1 MENKK
6 KWAIGYAVFCIL
18 YFAVSVAM
26 PHDRL
31 ESRGLEGIGKP
42 SLKLKTEAITDDTEL
57 RFEYLPDAQAL
68 SQLSFY
74 FTADDEGVY
83 TDGRIDIGAY
93 DAQTRELLASASY
106 DLQDLGA
113 EGFWGVDFTQEP
125 VGQAVE
131 VVITGKGIKN
141 GPYIWL
147 NTETETAGTSYE
159 DGQILE
165 NNLIFNAVYRTQ
177 VHYVKKPL
185 ITTLMLTILGAMFFL
200 VSGKKQEKATKKR
213 DSGLGKKAAA
223 FGRKLKTFYE
233 KHKKLLGL
241 GLLLFITALMFL
253 YVYDVQIRKAM
264 NSTHREVVMKDN
276 QELLPVT
283 ADTQELIQYY
293 TTEEKQLV
301 GLGVRM
307 DLGENFAGGADSRRG
322 L

>member
-1 MENKK
+1 M
-6 KWAIGYAVFCIL
+6 
-18 YFAVSVAM
+18 
-26 PHDRL
+26 
-31 ESRGLEGIGKP
+31 
-42 SLKLKTEAITDDTEL
+42 
-57 RFEYLPDAQAL
+57 
-68 SQLSFY
+68 
-74 FTADDEGVY
+74 
-83 TDGRIDIGAY
+83 
-93 DAQTRELLASASY
+93 
-106 DLQDLGA
+106 
-113 EGFWGVDFTQEP
+113 
-125 VGQAVE
+125 
-131 VVITGKGIKN
+131 
-141 GPYIWL
+141 
-147 NTETETAGTSYE
+147 
-159 DGQILE
+159 
-165 NNLIFNAVYRTQ
+165 
-177 VHYVKKPL
+177 HYVKKPL

-307 DLGENFAGGADSRRG
+307 DLGENFAGEGLIHAEVYDVTGAAASGETTIWRIREACSAQRISTRPHCWTVSIWA
-322 L
+322 